1 MTAAFDGFIMHTII
15 ETAMKE
21 TSIPR
26 FQTERHGHRLR
37 AMRRNP
43 AGRKNTPEPVRQSEK
58 LRRIRVIRVKDQ
70 RGCRMIV
77 AGSNLG
83 GTAGYVMYVPVP
95 SRTILF
101 GAFFIIRNRSE
112 QPEQIGDE
120 PMRKEG

>member
-1 MTAAFDGFIMHTII
+1 MHTII

-37 AMRRNP
+37 AMRRNLL
-43 AGRKNTPEPVRQSEK
+43 AGRKNTPEPVYAKSEK
-58 LRRIRVIRVKDQ
+58 PRRIRVIRVKDQ

-95 SRTILF
+95 RRTILF
-101 GAFFIIRNRSE
+101 GAFFIIQNRPE

>member
-1 MTAAFDGFIMHTII
+1 MHTII

-26 FQTERHGHRLR
+26 FQTERHGRRLR

-43 AGRKNTPEPVRQSEK
+43 AGRKNTPELVRQSEK
-58 LRRIRVIRVKDQ
+58 PRRIRVIRVKDQ

-83 GTAGYVMYVPVP
+83 GTAGYVCMFP
-95 SRTILF
+95 SRAERF
-101 GAFFIIRNRSE
+101 CSGRFFIIRNRSE

>member
-1 MTAAFDGFIMHTII
+1 MHTII

-43 AGRKNTPEPVRQSEK
+43 AGRKNTPELVRQSEK
-58 LRRIRVIRVKDQ
+58 PRRIRVICVKDQ

-83 GTAGYVMYVPVP
+83 GTAGYVC
-95 SRTILF
+95 SRPEQNDSVRGVFYLSKI
-101 GAFFIIRNRSE
+101 APNSRNRLA
-112 QPEQIGDE
+112 
-120 PMRKEG
+120 MNR